1 MRSIPAALAAILCVA
16 AIGCA
21 RNQAEESPA
30 AADSTA
36 ADSTRQAGSDS
47 GRGKGKKGKD
57 GKEPAAEQAVPVDVT
72 VLQRGSIESVI
83 RATATLE
90 AENQVGVVAEAARR
104 VTELRVEEGNRVQ
117 RGQVLLRLQDAE
129 QRTAL
134 KRAEFNLAKAVREF
148 DRQKKLREQDL
159 TSEEAYIAAEE
170 EHSRSKLALEDAERE
185 LSYTEVRAAISGVV
199 TQRHVNL
206 GDQVQVGQ
214 RLFDL
219 VDFESLV
226 ARVYVPEKN
235 LSEIRT
241 GQEARLHS
249 GAVGTQAFT
258 GKVDR
263 IAPIVD
269 PKSGTVKVTVSVAQQ
284 AGLRPGVFI
293 DVELITA
300 TLADA
305 LLMPKRALIYDND
318 QIFVYRLKPARRVE
332 RQLVPALMADKDN
345 IVPASGFAPGDTVIV
360 AGQAGLKDGALVR
373 LPGDPEPKT
382 ADDDGDLAQEAK
394 SR

>member
-1 MRSIPAALAAILCVA
+1 MRSILAALAAVA
-16 AIGCA
+16 CAVAIGCS

-36 ADSTRQAGSDS
+36 ADSTRQAGS
-47 GRGKGKKGKD
+47 GRGKGKKDKD
-57 GKEPAAEQAVPVDVT
+57 AKEPAAEQAVPVDVT
-72 VLQRGSIESVI
+72 VLQRGAIESVI

-104 VTELRVEEGNRVQ
+104 VTELRVEEGHRVQ
-117 RGQVLLRLQDAE
+117 RGHVLLRLQDAE

-134 KRAEFNLAKAVREF
+134 KRAEFNMAKAVREF
-148 DRQKKLREQDL
+148 DRQKNLRERDL

-185 LSYTEVRAAISGVV
+185 LSYTEVRAPISGVV

-235 LSEIRT
+235 LSEVRT
-241 GQEARLHS
+241 GQEARLHAA
-249 GAVGTQAFT
+249 AVGAQAFT

-269 PKSGTVKVTVSVAQQ
+269 PKSGTVKVTVGVAHQT
-284 AGLRPGVFI
+284 GLRPGLFV

-318 QIFVYRLKPARRVE
+318 QIFVYRLKPGRRVE
-332 RQLVPALMADKDN
+332 RLLVPPLMADRDHV
-345 IVPASGFAPGDTVIV
+345 VPATGFAPGDTVVV

-373 LPGDPEPKT
+373 LPGDPE
-382 ADDDGDLAQEAK
+382 Q
-394 SR
+394 

>member
-1 MRSIPAALAAILCVA
+1 MRSIPAALAAILCVT

-72 VLQRGSIESVI
+72 VLQRGAIESVI

-332 RQLVPALMADKDN
+332 RQLVPPLMADKDN

-382 ADDDGDLAQEAK
+382 DADDGDLAQEAK